1 LKNHHTFIE
10 TITTSSKM
18 CQLSLSRR
26 FTPSPAFGERK
37 KKKTKPNTW
46 CSKISRMHCLR
57 QRRNLL
63 DLWQHILKINLIA
76 FRFLFKLE
84 PNSFCGARHLPPT
97 PRRLCREMKATVLSP
112 VPLGVTGL
120 APFS

>member
-1 LKNHHTFIE
+1 MEKPPYFHRNNNYFLNSVLVKSVKKIHALSCFWGKEKKN
-10 TITTSSKM
+10 
-18 CQLSLSRR
+18 
-26 FTPSPAFGERK
+26 
-37 KKKTKPNTW
+37 TKQNTW
-46 CSKISRMHCLR
+46 CSKISCMHCLR

>member
-1 LKNHHTFIE
+1 
-10 TITTSSKM
+10 M

-37 KKKTKPNTW
+37 KKKKKPNTW

-57 QRRNLL
+57 QWRNLL